1 MVSEER
7 QHSSDENN
15 AFRGGS
21 DSSRIKQ
28 VRLVQPDRRQL
39 SWTML
44 DVERLVD
51 EDHPVRAIWELAGRL
66 DLSCF
71 SAAIGSLEGAAGR
84 PAYDPRLLI
93 SLWIYAYSR
102 GIGSAREVERR
113 CEHDPAFRWLTGL
126 LVINHH
132 TLSDF
137 RLAHRDALDSL
148 FTQVLGVLSAEG
160 LVALKTVM
168 HDGTKIAAHAGRG
181 SFRHEEQ
188 IQKHLE
194 AARNRVA
201 AMGDP
206 RRDME
211 TPREAAARDRA
222 RRERIERLEHAV
234 AEVKQIR
241 VAKRPGYART
251 NQQQTG
257 VSSTDP
263 EARIM
268 RHADGHC
275 ALSYNVQIS
284 TDADNGI
291 AVSVSVGQAAPDYEY
306 LAPAVE
312 QIKTRLGRA
321 PEQIVVDAGYTSRQ
335 NILVAHDQNIELVGP
350 WIENDGRVRQR
361 FARAGVSDGFLPDKF
376 NYDAASD
383 AYICPRGKHLVACK
397 GRIMRPG
404 RTIVRYQASRKDCTP
419 CPNRGQCCSGNTR
432 CGRSIVVTHEDP
444 TVSAFRARQKSP
456 RTRAL
461 LRDRGRVAELANA
474 WLKEK
479 LGLRRFHVRGL
490 KKVASE
496 TLWAV
501 LTYNIQQWIRL
512 RWRPRLETGGV

>member
-1 MVSEER
+1 MFAE
-7 QHSSDENN
+7 
-15 AFRGGS
+15 
-21 DSSRIKQ
+21 K
-28 VRLVQPDRRQL
+28 LPRRP
-39 SWTML
+39 M
-44 DVERLVD
+44 R
-51 EDHPVRAIWELAGRL
+51 
-66 DLSCF
+66 
-71 SAAIGSLEGAAGR
+71 
-84 PAYDPRLLI
+84 
-93 SLWIYAYSR
+93 
-102 GIGSAREVERR
+102 
-113 CEHDPAFRWLTGL
+113 
-126 LVINHH
+126 
-132 TLSDF
+132 
-137 RLAHRDALDSL
+137 
-148 FTQVLGVLSAEG
+148 G
-160 LVALKTVM
+160 LVAVKRDGARQSALALERPTEKHFGRRDIPLCAEK

-211 TPREAAARDRA
+211 TPREAAARDCA

-234 AEVKQIR
+234 AEVKQIW

-291 AVSVSVGQAAPDYEY
+291 AVSVSVGQAAPDYDY

-321 PEQIVVDAGYTSRQ
+321 PEQIVVDAGYMSRQ
-335 NILVAHDQNIELVGP
+335 NILAAHDQNIELVGP

-361 FARAGVSDGFLPDKF
+361 FARAGVSDSFLPDKF

-419 CPNRGQCCSGNTR
+419 CPNRGQCCMGATGTKTSRPEWSPYAPGLDAMKENAPAKNGFSSFPHPNT
-432 CGRSIVVTHEDP
+432 
-444 TVSAFRARQKSP
+444 P
-456 RTRAL
+456 RP
-461 LRDRGRVAELANA
+461 
-474 WLKEK
+474 
-479 LGLRRFHVRGL
+479 
-490 KKVASE
+490 
-496 TLWAV
+496 
-501 LTYNIQQWIRL
+501 IR
-512 RWRPRLETGGV
+512 